1 MIVTYG
7 DAGAIGVFF
16 FGANCADHGGVG
28 DLFALIAGDVVVT
41 NDK

>member
-1 MIVTYG
+1 MIATYV

-28 DLFALIAGDVVVT
+28 DLFALIVGGVFV
-41 NDK
+41 N